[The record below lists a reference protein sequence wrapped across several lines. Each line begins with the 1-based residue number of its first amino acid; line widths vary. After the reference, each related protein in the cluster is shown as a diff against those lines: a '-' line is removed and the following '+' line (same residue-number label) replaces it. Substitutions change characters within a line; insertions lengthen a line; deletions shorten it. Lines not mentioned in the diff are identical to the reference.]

1 MAPGFKAAGL
11 YPFTPNGP
19 DYDVLTQLANEEVRP
34 TSGISAKRTGR
45 GSDGIGR

>member
-11 YPFTPNGP
+11 YPFTQDGP
-19 DYDVLTQLANEEVRP
+19 DYNVLTQLASEEVRP
-34 TSGISAKRTGR
+34 TSGISAKRTAK

>member
-11 YPFTPNGP
+11 YPFTQDGP

-34 TSGISAKRTGR
+34 TSGISAKRTGK
-45 GSDGIGR
+45 GSDGKGR